1 MTVKIIYIFKTIPSC
16 KRILF
21 GGCMANTINLGGNE
35 KRNKITDVNMTNNK
49 ETATSLI
56 FFLGGKDVC
65 VIQQILQKSCIPGG
79 PFPNVVR
86 SMVWTLPAA

>member
-1 MTVKIIYIFKTIPSC
+1 MTVKIIYIFKKIPSC

-56 FFLGGKDVC
+56 FFRRERCMCYPTNPSEVMY
-65 VIQQILQKSCIPGG
+65 PGG
-79 PFPNVVR
+79 TI
-86 SMVWTLPAA
+86 SL